1 MHRRNFIRSSLG
13 LAAAAATD
21 MRTRGSEIGKR
32 GKSLTL
38 LHLTDTH
45 AQLETHWE
53 YLPQRE
59 KSSPSI
65 VQMGGFARL
74 KTAIDR
80 QRNSA
85 VGPAFLVD
93 GGDLVQGSGPA
104 AWSLGEV
111 MIAPANALEL
121 DAFVPGN
128 WEPVYGAKQFENLM
142 SQLKTQ
148 VIAYNFHRT
157 SNGKRLFAPATI
169 CVRDG
174 VTVAFV
180 GIADPTTTVR
190 QPPAQVVGLD
200 STKVDGLREYVQKLR
215 RDARP
220 DLVVAVTHTGLAL
233 SRRLARDI
241 PEFDVVLSGHTHE
254 RTTHVIREGKSLV
267 VEAGSNGSFLGRM
280 DVTLRPEGG
289 IEKYSFKLVPI
300 SASDFV
306 EDHDVAELVRRNLEP
321 HRARMDERLSE
332 ASNPVLRYDVFETN
346 ADNLVSDVI
355 RSAAGADVGFTN
367 GFRFAPPIVAGAFT
381 RGDLWNLLPL
391 DTRVKHGWITGRE
404 LKSYM
409 ESELEL
415 VFSRDDWKL
424 SGGWGPRASGMEVT
438 FAAKAPAGSRLRSLT
453 VAGMDVQ
460 DEQRYTVAGCE
471 REGEP
476 LDVVCRIRGVRDVA
490 YHDATIHQAME
501 QHLRSHPMVNPTRER
516 RSRAVDLPTT
526 AFSQDQLLDA
536 IRAVS

>member
-1 MHRRNFIRSSLG
+1 MGSRMR
-13 LAAAAATD
+13 AAET
-21 MRTRGSEIGKR
+21 GNR

-38 LHLTDTH
+38 LHVTDTH

-59 KSSPSI
+59 DAAASI

-74 KTAIDR
+74 KTAIDE

-85 VGPAFLVD
+85 IGPAFLVD

-104 AWSLGEV
+104 AWSQGEV

-128 WEPVYGAKQFENLM
+128 WEPVYGAKQFERLM
-142 SQLKTQ
+142 GQLKTQ
-148 VIAYNFHRT
+148 VIAYNFHRA
-157 SNGKRLFAPATI
+157 SSGERLFSPAAI

-174 VTVAFV
+174 VRVAFI

-190 QPPAQVVGLD
+190 QPPAQVAGLD
-200 STKVDGLREYVQKLR
+200 STKIDGLREYVQQLR
-215 RDARP
+215 RDERP

-254 RTTHVIREGKSLV
+254 RTTNVIREGNSLV

-289 IEKYSFKLVPI
+289 IQHYSFNLIPI
-300 SASDFV
+300 LASDFG
-306 EDHDVAELVRRNLEP
+306 ENQSVAEIVRRNLEP

-332 ASNPVLRYDVFETN
+332 TSDAILRYDVFETN
-346 ADNLVSDVI
+346 ADNLISDVI
-355 RSAAGADVGFTN
+355 RTASDADVGFTN

-391 DTRVKHGWITGRE
+391 DTRVKRGWITGRE

-409 ESELEL
+409 ENELEL

-438 FAAKAPAGSRLRSLT
+438 FAAKAPVGSRLRSLA
-453 VAGMDVQ
+453 VAGKDVQ
-460 DEQRYTVAGCE
+460 DDGRYWVAGCE

-476 LDVVCRIRGVRDVA
+476 LDFVCRIRGVRDVE
-490 YHDATIHQAME
+490 YVDSTIHQAME
-501 QHLRSHPMVNPTRER
+501 QHLTSHSPINPVRKR

-536 IRAVS
+536 IRAFS